1 MSDNARNVIFEV
13 QRVSPDELTL
23 AAHFPDFA
31 EKSAGE
37 ALAPRAAAKD
47 HNVSAEKR

>member
-1 MSDNARNVIFEV
+1 MSYNARNVVFQV

-23 AAHFPDFA
+23 AAHFPDLA

-37 ALAPRAAAKD
+37 VLAPRAAAKD
-47 HNVSAEKR
+47 DNVSAEKR